1 MIAAVATGGAAGT
14 RRWFMPIA
22 VLLTGTAWLALLVWG

>member
-1 MIAAVATGGAAGT
+1 MIAAVAMGGAVGT
-14 RRWFMPIA
+14 RPWFMPVA